1 MHVFY
6 FDYKIYSPQYKVLTA
21 YSSLHQIPQN
31 SKSRKL
37 FGKCSGLGFT
47 YKLHSVCLSWRNGCD
62 FYWIDVFVDV
72 FPPLDVHVEAHDGQL
87 WDVFIVHVE

>member
-47 YKLHSVCLSWRNGCD
+47 YKLHSVCLS
-62 FYWIDVFVDV
+62 
-72 FPPLDVHVEAHDGQL
+72 
-87 WDVFIVHVE
+87 